1 MRDEFTE
8 DVKRKLA
15 GRTSYLC
22 SNPGCKQ
29 PTSGPSEAEKAVT
42 NVGVAAHITAA
53 SKGGPRYNP
62 SLTQE
67 QRSDIKNGIW
77 LCQKCGKAV
86 DDDPCKYTE
95 QVLREWKTEA
105 EESAR
110 KAIEKGPQP
119 QPNPI
124 DVQVRVHKA
133 YFVNNPVQ
141 HFFIKIVN
149 RTRGVPVEVT
159 HVWYNNGTNSVHF
172 LTPQLPRRL
181 EESEPFEIWIPV
193 AGIPENDDIFQHFQ
207 VMVSTGEVFT
217 SKQNVDVPPFGS
229 VAGR

>member
-1 MRDEFTE
+1 MRDEFSE

-15 GRTSYLC
+15 GRTGHHC

-67 QRSDIKNGIW
+67 LRSDFENGIW
-77 LCQKCGKAV
+77 LCQKCAKAV
-86 DDDPCKYTE
+86 DDDPSKYTE
-95 QVLREWKTEA
+95 QVLRNWKKRA

-110 KAIEKGPQP
+110 KAIENGPQTKE
-119 QPNPI
+119 NPI
-124 DVQVRVHKA
+124 DVRVLVHKA
-133 YFVNNPVQ
+133 YFQDVPIQ
-141 HFFIKIVN
+141 HFFVKIVN
-149 RTRGVPVEVT
+149 ATRGVPVEIT
-159 HVWYNNGTNSVHF
+159 HAWYKNGTDSVHF

-181 EESEPFEIWIPV
+181 EESETLEISVPV
-193 AGIPENDDIFQHFQ
+193 AVIPENDDIFQHFQ

-217 SKQNVDVPPFGS
+217 STQNVDVPPFGS